1 MDYLLS
7 NALSYNMEGIRR
19 ALLFYD
25 INCAYMKNLK
35 RRMNASKFLSLSS
48 DLEVVPGIGVWH
60 VHGHRPECFPRYA
73 PLFLD
78 GAGWVD
84 GEIIETLWSILNIVS
99 PSARSMSAPHRQ
111 EMLDFQMNDSNFQK
125 MIRMGERTSHPPDLA
140 FLINPHIR

>member
-7 NALSYNMEGIRR
+7 NALNYNMEGIRR